1 MSKNRSA
8 KDLLDLFNTK
18 TVADFSDIKEALH
31 DASSPTIFRY
41 LKQIPYRRSYNHNGK
56 YYTFYDP
63 SRFDRYG
70 LWSFKGIHFSIDGSL
85 KNTVRRLVQES
96 DKGVTH
102 SELKERLR
110 LRVHN
115 TLLELVQKSEII
127 RKSIVNYFVYFHSD
141 PVVSQEQI
149 KRRQEQI
156 VLQNIKNNITDN
168 MIIQV
173 LLAII
178 RHPGS
183 NEGDVTR
190 YLHGHSPPITLQHV
204 RIIFE
209 RYDLNNVEE
218 KKGSTGH

>member
-1 MSKNRSA
+1 
-8 KDLLDLFNTK
+8 
-18 TVADFSDIKEALH
+18 
-31 DASSPTIFRY
+31 
-41 LKQIPYRRSYNHNGK
+41 
-56 YYTFYDP
+56 
-63 SRFDRYG
+63 
-70 LWSFKGIHFSIDGSL
+70 
-85 KNTVRRLVQES
+85 
-96 DKGVTH
+96 
-102 SELKERLR
+102 
-110 LRVHN
+110 
-115 TLLELVQKSEII
+115 
-127 RKSIVNYFVYFHSD
+127 
-141 PVVSQEQI
+141 
-149 KRRQEQI
+149 
-156 VLQNIKNNITDN
+156 